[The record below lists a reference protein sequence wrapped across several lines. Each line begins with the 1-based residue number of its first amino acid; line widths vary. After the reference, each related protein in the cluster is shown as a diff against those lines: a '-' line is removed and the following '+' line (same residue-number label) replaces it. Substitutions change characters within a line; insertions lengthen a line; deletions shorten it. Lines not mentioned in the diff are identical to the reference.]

1 MKRQVT
7 LRHTAR
13 EDLLE
18 SFVFISQDSPTAA
31 DRFLLSAEDSFDQLA
46 DMPEIG
52 HRWESEDQRLQDVRV
67 WHIKGFENWL
77 IFYCVAKDHI
87 DILRVLHGARDTSA
101 LLTAEN
107 E

>member
-1 MKRQVT
+1 MKRQVA
-7 LRHTAR
+7 LRQAAR

-18 SFVFISQDSPTAA
+18 SYVFISQDSPTAA
-31 DRFLLSAEDSFDQLA
+31 ERSLRSAEGSFNQLE

-52 HRWESEDQRLQDVRV
+52 HPWESEDQRLQDVRV

-77 IFYCVAKDHI
+77 IFYRVAEEHI

-101 LLTAEN
+101 LLKAAN